1 MVRILYK
8 IPSENSQILDP
19 DLEEAK
25 KLINLSS
32 RNEFK
37 ESMQQLIKDTFGENF
52 DIKNLNEYSEK
63 IKLELEEMEDLAF
76 LLEDNLLQGENN
88 GKNN

>member
-1 MVRILYK
+1 MVRVLYR
-8 IPSENSQILDP
+8 IPSKNSQVLDP

-25 KLINLSS
+25 KSINLSS

>member
-1 MVRILYK
+1 MVRVLYR
-8 IPSENSQILDP
+8 IPSKNSQVLDP

-76 LLEDNLLQGENN
+76 LLEVNLLQGENN